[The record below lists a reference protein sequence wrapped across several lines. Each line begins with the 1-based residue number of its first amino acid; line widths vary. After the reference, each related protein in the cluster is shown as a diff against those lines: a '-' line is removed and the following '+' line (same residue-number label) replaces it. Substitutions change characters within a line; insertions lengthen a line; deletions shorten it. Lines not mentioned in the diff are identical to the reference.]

1 MGLFSF
7 LTTAPKVVD
16 TGMDLAKQAANGI
29 DALFFTDE
37 EKSNASLKAVELW
50 IETQKVLRD
59 ESSARSITR
68 RYLAVMIMGVNLFEG
83 LAACGIYKFD
93 LEWSKFIL
101 EMMQSQAFMVGAV
114 VVFYFGYYGF
124 KQIVGA
130 KK

>member
-1 MGLFSF
+1 MGLLSF

-29 DALFFTDE
+29 DALFFTAE

-50 IETQKVLRD
+50 IETQKVIRD
-59 ESSARSITR
+59 EGTARSITR
-68 RYLAVMIMGVNLFEG
+68 RSLAVMILGTALIMALGSCVIYHFDPAWAAYI
-83 LAACGIYKFD
+83 LAVVKEFG
-93 LEWSKFIL
+93 
-101 EMMQSQAFMVGAV
+101 FMTGAT

-124 KQIVGA
+124 KQIAGA